1 MARKGFLGV
10 FITICISI
18 TLSLSAQSNATYQ
31 KTGPAS
37 IFEALQSISEREGII
52 TIHQSSE
59 IRNRVGHVLTRNNQI
74 LGKEGNMYTVQG
86 FRIQAYTGNTQ
97 ESKSEAY
104 SRAARIQNAFPEY
117 NCYITFGAPFWRL
130 QVGDFLTQQEA
141 EEVKDLL
148 KNALPG
154 IAKEVYVVREKVRI
168 RNYNPT
174 TEMPN
179 N

>member
-97 ESKSEAY
+97 ESKSEATAELPEF
-104 SRAARIQNAFPEY
+104 RMRFP
-117 NCYITFGAPFWRL
+117 NTTATSPSGLLFGGCR
-130 QVGDFLTQQEA
+130 
-141 EEVKDLL
+141 
-148 KNALPG
+148 
-154 IAKEVYVVREKVRI
+154 
-168 RNYNPT
+168 
-174 TEMPN
+174 
-179 N
+179 